1 MTQEQTIPVVDLQ
14 QYTNGDAQAR
24 QAFVQKFG
32 DALKEFG
39 FAAIENHG
47 IDKDLLDRTYG
58 DFKSFFDRDVDY
70 KQRFED
76 PSTGRQRGY
85 TSYGVEH
92 AKNNKKADLKEF
104 FHLGREITPDH
115 ELHGRMVPNIWP
127 EGMDGLKDDSLSLF
141 NALEGCAMTLLEV
154 VSVYLDQEPD
164 FLPSMAHNG
173 SSIVRVIHYPAVD
186 GSNEPGAMRAAQHED
201 INLMTILPESTESGL
216 ELLTRDGTWLPV
228 HAIPGQIIVDSGDMM
243 SRITNGVLPAT
254 THRVVNPSDEPAGE
268 PKPRYSMPFF
278 IHPHPDAVL
287 EVLSDCLAEGEQPKH
302 QPITSEEFLMER
314 LKEIGLKK

>member
-14 QYTNGDAQAR
+14 QYTNGDEQAR
-24 QAFVQKFG
+24 QAFVKKFG

-58 DFKSFFDRDVDY
+58 DFKSFFGRDVEY

-104 FHLGREITPDH
+104 FHLGREITPGH
-115 ELHGRMVPNIWP
+115 ELYGRMVPNIWP
-127 EGMDGLKDDSLSLF
+127 EGMDALKEDSLTLF
-141 NALEGCAMTLLEV
+141 NELETCAMTLLEV
-154 VSVYLDQEPD
+154 VSVYLDQDPD
-164 FLPSMAHNG
+164 FLPSMAVNG

-243 SRITNGVLPAT
+243 SRITD
-254 THRVVNPSDEPAGE
+254 RKSVV
-268 PKPRYSMPFF
+268 
-278 IHPHPDAVL
+278 
-287 EVLSDCLAEGEQPKH
+287 
-302 QPITSEEFLMER
+302 
-314 LKEIGLKK
+314 